1 MTTLKF
7 KYTLAAIGLIFLI
20 VSCKKRKIRKEEKP
34 VETDKPVITDP
45 VKKQLIPI
53 KFESENLSINLKYIE
68 NTAFISEVNSSNG
81 YSVKLTYE
89 SQLPYIFK
97 HKNNIVFEAIYFAK
111 TTSQD
116 IKATFFDVDG
126 RVSSPT
132 GSLILKRD
140 INEQLISILASG
152 NGPSYPYKESSWSY
166 TIAGN
171 LSDIVVKNGAAET
184 TPIKYTHD
192 QKNGIFKNVKHAQ
205 LLFLEMGY
213 SFFCADKNNRLSYL
227 NTDKPSENTDFN
239 YQYNTDDYPKQLTI
253 TQSKQTFKITYAEL
267 KE

>member
-81 YSVKLTYE
+81 YSVKVTYE

-116 IKATFFDVDG
+116 IKATFFDVDDK
-126 RVSSPT
+126 VSSPT
-132 GSLILKRD
+132 GYLILKRD
-140 INEQLISILASG
+140 INEQLISILACG
-152 NGPSYPYKESSWSY
+152 NDPSYPCKESSWSY

-171 LSDIVVKNGAAET
+171 LSDIVVKNGATET